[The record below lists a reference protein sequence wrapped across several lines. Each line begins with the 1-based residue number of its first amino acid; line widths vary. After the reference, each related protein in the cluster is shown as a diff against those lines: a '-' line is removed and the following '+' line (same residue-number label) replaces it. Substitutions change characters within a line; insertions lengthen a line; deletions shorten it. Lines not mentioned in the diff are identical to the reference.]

1 MRARPARA
9 LPAGTPGSSRAQRG
23 GQDEE
28 LGGAQ
33 EQDPGPAPHRDSSA
47 ALAWTRRR
55 ASYAGAGRSED
66 AHASAPPPPR
76 LVSLLRP
83 RPSLRPAVPPFP
95 RAPRGAALFFS
106 ATRSHWFAVREL
118 GQETSFILR
127 AGMDPPPLLQNQT
140 LSDGV
145 LLSRPS
151 IGRPCDW
158 PTPLPARGRSTC
170 QRTASGHPPRNP
182 IATRTDG
189 KSRVGEKRR
198 RVTLGA
204 ECRWPGGPTGT
215 RSSTLGLGQG
225 RAVWTWDNKC

>member
-55 ASYAGAGRSED
+55 ASHAGAGRSED

-95 RAPRGAALFFS
+95 RAPRGAALFSLPPAATGLLSESSDRRRHSFS
-106 ATRSHWFAVREL
+106 GRGW
-118 GQETSFILR
+118 ILR
-127 AGMDPPPLLQNQT
+127 PCFRIRLAAMESSFPALPLGGRVT
-140 LSDGV
+140 
-145 LLSRPS
+145 
-151 IGRPCDW
+151 GRPRSRRVVAV
-158 PTPLPARGRSTC
+158 PAN
-170 QRTASGHPPRNP
+170 AP
-182 IATRTDG
+182 
-189 KSRVGEKRR
+189 R
-198 RVTLGA
+198 RVTLRGTPLPQGRMGKAGWGRKGA
-204 ECRWPGGPTGT
+204 E
-215 RSSTLGLGQG
+215 
-225 RAVWTWDNKC
+225 